1 MTFIVTVGCLGF
13 VAGFAFGVWIS
24 VDFAKG
30 DLAVVHARN
39 AELNELIRR
48 MRILHQDDNEEI
60 PPEYPGQLYEY

>member
-13 VAGFAFGVWIS
+13 LAGFAFGVWIS

-39 AELNELIRR
+39 AELNDLLRAQR
-48 MRILHQDDNEEI
+48 LRSQRIEGME
-60 PPEYPGQLYEY
+60 